1 MLMAGLLIS
10 AARHDSL
17 PTATADLLKLIDSE
31 SQRIDRFS
39 ASIIMKADSISTSL
53 DTVEAPSKR
62 MHSLLKLGDLYKNIY
77 SDSAIAVY
85 SRGFEEAKSMRD
97 STMAQKFLIRTAMQN
112 HALGL
117 DLESVQL
124 LDHVYASGV
133 TKENLLEYHQA
144 ALSVNTALY
153 EMYPQSA
160 RRQEYRKKAI
170 SHAHKVNELSALTTD
185 DDDLISIAPAFL
197 AKENGN
203 IAEMV
208 ALLNEIMDS
217 ASMSDPKY
225 SLAAS
230 MLGKHYSEIGNQKE
244 AIRIYALGTIADIRN
259 ANFHGD
265 TQILL
270 AKELYESGDISRSY
284 E

>member
-1 MLMAGLLIS
+1 MLRKICTFTMLLAGIVIS

-17 PTATADLLKLIDSE
+17 PSNTADLLKLIDTE
-31 SQRIDRFS
+31 SQRLDRFS
-39 ASIIMKADSISTSL
+39 ASILMKADSIAGSL
-53 DTVEAPSKR
+53 DTIENAHDR
-62 MHSLLKLGDLYKNIY
+62 MQSLLRLGDLYRNVY
-77 SDSAIAVY
+77 SDSAITVY
-85 SRGFEEAKSMRD
+85 RRGFEEARLNSD

-124 LDHVYASGV
+124 LDHVNASGV
-133 TKENLLEYHQA
+133 TSENLLEYNQA
-144 ALSVNTALY
+144 ALSVNAALY

-170 SHAHKVNELSALTTD
+170 SHAHKVNELSANKLYDTN
-185 DDDLISIAPAFL
+185 LIKIAPAFL

-208 ALLNEIMDS
+208 GLLNEIMDS
-217 ASMSDPKY
+217 ASMSDPRY

-270 AKELYESGDISRSY
+270 AKELYK
-284 E
+284 